1 MANTMAG
8 RRVYVCADP
17 QQNDLDQFEFAA
29 LAWTQVRGVGS
40 FGETGE
46 NTNLL
51 TYDTWDTDVTLK
63 GKGIT
68 DAGSPELE
76 VARLPSDAGQVIL
89 RTAARTNLNYAVRI
103 DGNDYPDDDPDSTP
117 TVRYNRGLIV
127 GPRVPNGRNEDFD
140 LEIFTFGLNQRQVT
154 VDPLVG
160 GLPFG
165 WLGIAGVGFLGVAG
179 LGSIGV
185 SA

>member
-1 MANTMAG
+1 MLKNAPCALLLSAATSAFANTMAN
-8 RRVYVCADP
+8 RKVYICATA
-17 QQNDLDQFEFAA
+17 QQTDLDATA
-29 LAWTQVRGVGS
+29 YAGLTWVQVKGVGM

-51 TYDTWDTDVTLK
+51 TYDTWDTDVTQK

-76 VARLPSDAGQVIL
+76 VARLPLDPGQVIL
-89 RTAARTNLNYAVRI
+89 RTAARTNLNYAVKI
-103 DGNDYPDDDPDSTP
+103 EGNDKPDADPDSTA
-117 TVRYNRGLIV
+117 TIRYNRGLIV

-154 VDPLVG
+154 VDPTS
-160 GLPFG
+160 GL
-165 WLGIAGVGFLGVAG
+165 
-179 LGSIGV
+179 
-185 SA
+185 